1 MDLGKK
7 LVQNWVNVLEKHKS
21 KSMFELYSNTG
32 ILFGTFA
39 PKPLVGKEQIKTY
52 FDDFVKLKPEGEI
65 TWHYNQKLGF
75 RKIVVDGNYTFK
87 LDDKENPGERK
98 EVDARFTFIFRRDCF
113 FRWKI
118 LTHHS
123 SKRPVLKE

>member
-7 LVQNWVNVLEKHKS
+7 LVRDWLNVLEEHKP
-21 KSMFELYSNTG
+21 KSVIELYSNTG
-32 ILFGTFA
+32 ILLGTFA
-39 PKPLVGKEQIKTY
+39 PEPLVGKEQIKTY
-52 FDDFVKLKPEGEI
+52 FDDFIKLKPKGEI
-65 TWHYNQKLGF
+65 TWHYSQKLGF
-75 RKIVVDGNYTFK
+75 GKIVVDGNYTFE

-98 EVDARFTFIFRRDCF
+98 EVDARFTFVFKRDCL

-123 SKRPVLKE
+123 SRQPK